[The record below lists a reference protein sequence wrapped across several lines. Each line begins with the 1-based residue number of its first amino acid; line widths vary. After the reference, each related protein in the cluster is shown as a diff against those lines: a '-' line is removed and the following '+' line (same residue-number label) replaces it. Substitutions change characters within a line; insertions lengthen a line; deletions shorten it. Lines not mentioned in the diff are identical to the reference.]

1 MEDIKS
7 YKPEKNSIGSGQVL
21 SCGYE
26 KEKAKILV
34 KEMVES
40 LALSLVDKDLVT
52 NKVVLTIGYEANA
65 DYTGET
71 MVDFYGRFLPKSL
84 NKIVH
89 LPQMTNANSILIQ
102 NILDVY
108 DPVSYTHL

>member
-1 MEDIKS
+1 MFQAKGTMEDIKA

-52 NKVVLTIGYEANA
+52 NKVVLTIGYEAILFFSGLYA
-65 DYTGET
+65 
-71 MVDFYGRFLPKSL
+71 LISS
-84 NKIVH
+84 IV
-89 LPQMTNANSILIQ
+89 QG
-102 NILDVY
+102 
-108 DPVSYTHL
+108 SYPHA